1 MQETEITIGEKFEEV
16 KEKIEGDR
24 ELGNLGRYVKFSFW
38 KEVPLMSTQELLLI
52 LYFLSK

>member
-24 ELGNLGRYVKFSFW
+24 ELGNLGRYAKFSFW